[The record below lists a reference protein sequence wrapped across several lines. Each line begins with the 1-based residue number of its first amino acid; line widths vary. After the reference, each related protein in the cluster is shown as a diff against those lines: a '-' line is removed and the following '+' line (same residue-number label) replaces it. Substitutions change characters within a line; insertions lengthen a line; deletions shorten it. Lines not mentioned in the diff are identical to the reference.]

1 MEINNN
7 KKMFCIDDFM
17 REAIKQVDDLQL
29 RKSCLLI
36 TQEFSRRGIADL
48 DDKDFKEIFLNYF
61 DINLLSESQLY
72 DLFERVID
80 AINKKKSER
89 NEQSQPSESK
99 EFLKIQ
105 LDHERFR
112 ASEFAI
118 QAGQVEKS
126 REFIYKQY
134 LKLDK
139 KADEWRDKA
148 IKFES
153 TLDEIRK
160 DIDQVCEACLEEQND
175 DGESRA
181 CDECN
186 LGVYKDII
194 NEANVGSWIKAEE
207 VQNGEIKK

>member
-7 KKMFCIDDFM
+7 TGIFDFDKCM
-17 REAIKQVDDLQL
+17 RATLKTVNDHNL
-29 RKSCLLI
+29 RKLCLLI
-36 TQEFSRRGIADL
+36 TQEFSRRGIADW

-61 DINLLSESQLY
+61 DINLLSESQLC
-72 DLFERVID
+72 DLFERVII

-89 NEQSQPSESK
+89 NKQTQTSESK

-118 QAGQVEKS
+118 RAGQAEKS
-126 REFIYKQY
+126 REFIQKEY

-139 KADEWRDKA
+139 KADDWREKA

-153 TLDEIRK
+153 TLDEIRQ
-160 DIDQVCEACLEEQND
+160 DINQVCEACIEEQND
-175 DGESRA
+175 DGENRA

-186 LGVYKDII
+186 LGMYKNII

-207 VQNGEIKK
+207 VQNGEK

>member
-7 KKMFCIDDFM
+7 TGIFDFDKCM
-17 REAIKQVDDLQL
+17 RATLKTVNDYNL
-29 RKSCLLI
+29 RKLCLLI
-36 TQEFSRRGIADL
+36 IQEFSRRGIADL

-72 DLFERVID
+72 DLFERVII

-89 NEQSQPSESK
+89 NEQTQTSESK
-99 EFLKIQ
+99 EFLKMQ

-118 QAGQVEKS
+118 QAGQAEKS
-126 REFIYKQY
+126 REFIQKEY

-139 KADEWRDKA
+139 KADDWREKA

-153 TLDEIRK
+153 TLDEIRQ
-160 DIDQVCEACLEEQND
+160 DINQVCEACIEEQND
-175 DGESRA
+175 DGENRA

-186 LGVYKDII
+186 LGMYKNII

-207 VQNGEIKK
+207 VQNG

>member
-7 KKMFCIDDFM
+7 TGIFDFDKCM
-17 REAIKQVDDLQL
+17 RATLKTVNDYNL
-29 RKSCLLI
+29 RKLCLLI
-36 TQEFSRRGIADL
+36 IQEFSRRGIADL

-72 DLFERVID
+72 DLFERVII

-89 NEQSQPSESK
+89 NEQTQTSESK
-99 EFLKIQ
+99 EFLKMQ

-118 QAGQVEKS
+118 QAGQAEKS
-126 REFIYKQY
+126 REFIQKEY

-139 KADEWRDKA
+139 KADDWREKA

-153 TLDEIRK
+153 TLDEIRQ
-160 DIDQVCEACLEEQND
+160 DINQVCEACIEEQND
-175 DGESRA
+175 DGKNRA

-186 LGVYKDII
+186 LGMYKNII

-207 VQNGEIKK
+207 VQNG

>member
-7 KKMFCIDDFM
+7 TGIFDFDKCM
-17 REAIKQVDDLQL
+17 RATLKTVNDYNL
-29 RKSCLLI
+29 RKLCLLI
-36 TQEFSRRGIADL
+36 IQEFSRRGIADL

-72 DLFERVID
+72 DLFERVII

-89 NEQSQPSESK
+89 NEQTQTSESK
-99 EFLKIQ
+99 EFLKMQ
-105 LDHERFR
+105 LGHERFR

-118 QAGQVEKS
+118 QAGQAEKS
-126 REFIYKQY
+126 REFIQKEY

-139 KADEWRDKA
+139 KADDWREKA

-153 TLDEIRK
+153 TLDEIRQ
-160 DIDQVCEACLEEQND
+160 DINQVCEACIEEQND
-175 DGESRA
+175 DGENRA

-186 LGVYKDII
+186 LGMYKNII

-207 VQNGEIKK
+207 VQNG

>member
-7 KKMFCIDDFM
+7 TGIFDFDKCM
-17 REAIKQVDDLQL
+17 RATLKTVNDYNL
-29 RKSCLLI
+29 RKLCLLI
-36 TQEFSRRGIADL
+36 IQEFSRRGIADL

-89 NEQSQPSESK
+89 NEQTQTSESK

-118 QAGQVEKS
+118 QAVQAEKS
-126 REFIYKQY
+126 REFIQKEY

-139 KADEWRDKA
+139 KADDWREKA

-153 TLDEIRK
+153 TLDEIRQ
-160 DIDQVCEACLEEQND
+160 DINQVCEACIEEQND
-175 DGESRA
+175 DGENRA

-186 LGVYKDII
+186 LGMYKNII

-207 VQNGEIKK
+207 VQNG

>member
-7 KKMFCIDDFM
+7 TGIFDFDKCM
-17 REAIKQVDDLQL
+17 RATLKTVNDYNL
-29 RKSCLLI
+29 RKLCLLI
-36 TQEFSRRGIADL
+36 IQEFSRRGIADL

-89 NEQSQPSESK
+89 NEQTQTSESK

-118 QAGQVEKS
+118 QAGQAEKS
-126 REFIYKQY
+126 REFIQKEY

-139 KADEWRDKA
+139 KADYWREKT

-153 TLDEIRK
+153 TLDEIRQ
-160 DIDQVCEACLEEQND
+160 DINQVCEACIEEQND
-175 DGESRA
+175 DGENRA

-186 LGVYKDII
+186 LGMYKNII

-207 VQNGEIKK
+207 VQNG

>member
-7 KKMFCIDDFM
+7 TGIFNFDECM
-17 REAIKQVDDLQL
+17 RVTLKTVSDYNL
-29 RKSCLLI
+29 RKLCLLI
-36 TQEFSRRGIADL
+36 TQEFSRREIADL

-61 DINLLSESQLY
+61 DISLLSESQLY
-72 DLFERVID
+72 DLFERVIN

-89 NEQSQPSESK
+89 NEQFKTSESK

-118 QAGQVEKS
+118 QAGQAEKS
-126 REFIYKQY
+126 REFICKQY

-139 KADEWRDKA
+139 KADDWREKA
-148 IKFES
+148 IRFES
-153 TLDEIRK
+153 ALDEIREN
-160 DIDQVCEACLEEQND
+160 IDQVCKVCFEEQNN

-186 LGVYKDII
+186 MGMYKNII
-194 NEANVGSWIKAEE
+194 NEANVGSWIRTEE
-207 VQNGEIKK
+207 VQNG

>member
-7 KKMFCIDDFM
+7 TGIFDFDKCM
-17 REAIKQVDDLQL
+17 RATLKTVNDYNL
-29 RKSCLLI
+29 RKLCLLI
-36 TQEFSRRGIADL
+36 IQEFSRRGIADL

-61 DINLLSESQLY
+61 DINLLSESQLC
-72 DLFERVID
+72 DLFEQVII

-89 NEQSQPSESK
+89 NEQTQTSESK
-99 EFLKIQ
+99 EFLKMQ

-112 ASEFAI
+112 APEFAI
-118 QAGQVEKS
+118 QAGQAEKS
-126 REFIYKQY
+126 REFIQKEY

-139 KADEWRDKA
+139 KADDWREKA

-153 TLDEIRK
+153 TLDEIRQ
-160 DIDQVCEACLEEQND
+160 DINQVCESCIEEQND
-175 DGESRA
+175 DGENRA

-186 LGVYKDII
+186 LGMYKNII

-207 VQNGEIKK
+207 VQNG

>member
-7 KKMFCIDDFM
+7 TGIFDFDKCM
-17 REAIKQVDDLQL
+17 RATLKTVNDYNL
-29 RKSCLLI
+29 RKLCLLI
-36 TQEFSRRGIADL
+36 IQEFSRRGIADL

-61 DINLLSESQLY
+61 DINLLSESQLC
-72 DLFERVID
+72 DLFERVII

-89 NEQSQPSESK
+89 NEQTQTSESK
-99 EFLKIQ
+99 EFLKMQ

-118 QAGQVEKS
+118 QAGQAEKS
-126 REFIYKQY
+126 REFIQKEY

-139 KADEWRDKA
+139 KADDWREKA

-153 TLDEIRK
+153 TLDEIRQ
-160 DIDQVCEACLEEQND
+160 DINQVCEACIEEQND
-175 DGESRA
+175 DGENRA

-186 LGVYKDII
+186 LGMYKNII

-207 VQNGEIKK
+207 VQNG

>member
-7 KKMFCIDDFM
+7 TGIFDFDKCM
-17 REAIKQVDDLQL
+17 RATLKTVNDYNL
-29 RKSCLLI
+29 RKLCLLI
-36 TQEFSRRGIADL
+36 IQEFSRRGIADL

-89 NEQSQPSESK
+89 NEQTQISESK

-118 QAGQVEKS
+118 QAGQAEKS
-126 REFIYKQY
+126 REFIQKEY

-139 KADEWRDKA
+139 KADYWREKT

-153 TLDEIRK
+153 TLDEIRQ
-160 DIDQVCEACLEEQND
+160 DINQVCEACIEKQND
-175 DGESRA
+175 DGENRA

-186 LGVYKDII
+186 LGMYKNII

-207 VQNGEIKK
+207 VQNG

>member
-7 KKMFCIDDFM
+7 TGIFDFDECM
-17 REAIKQVDDLQL
+17 RATLKTVNDHNL
-29 RKSCLLI
+29 RKLCLLI

-72 DLFERVID
+72 DLFGVVD

-89 NEQSQPSESK
+89 NEQTQTSESK

-118 QAGQVEKS
+118 QAGQAEKS
-126 REFIYKQY
+126 REFIQKEY

-139 KADEWRDKA
+139 KPTIGEVRQ
-148 IKFES
+148 
-153 TLDEIRK
+153 
-160 DIDQVCEACLEEQND
+160 DINQVCEACIEEQND
-175 DGESRA
+175 DGENRA

-186 LGVYKDII
+186 LGMYKNII

-207 VQNGEIKK
+207 VQNGEK

>member
-7 KKMFCIDDFM
+7 TGIFDFDKCM
-17 REAIKQVDDLQL
+17 RATLKTVNDYNL
-29 RKSCLLI
+29 RKLCLLI
-36 TQEFSRRGIADL
+36 IQEFSRRGIADL

-89 NEQSQPSESK
+89 NEQTQTSESK

-118 QAGQVEKS
+118 QAGQAEKS
-126 REFIYKQY
+126 REFIQKEY

-139 KADEWRDKA
+139 KVDYWREKT

-153 TLDEIRK
+153 TLDEIRQ
-160 DIDQVCEACLEEQND
+160 DINQVCEACIEEQND
-175 DGESRA
+175 DGENRA

-186 LGVYKDII
+186 LGMYKNII

-207 VQNGEIKK
+207 AQNG